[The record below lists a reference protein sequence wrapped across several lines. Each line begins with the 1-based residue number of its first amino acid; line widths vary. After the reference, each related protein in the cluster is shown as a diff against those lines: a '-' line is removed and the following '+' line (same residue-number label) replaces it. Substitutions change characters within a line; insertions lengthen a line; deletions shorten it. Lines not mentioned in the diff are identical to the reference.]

1 MESCNE
7 IQSINITGIL
17 TATIS
22 LTIHSVSLDCFTN
35 ADKLTESEN
44 QHEGK
49 DDHHRFLIK
58 VITGIE
64 RHPWYTQIGH

>member
-22 LTIHSVSLDCFTN
+22 LTIHSVSLDSFTN
-35 ADKLTESEN
+35 ANKLTESEN
-44 QHEGK
+44 QHEGQNDNYRFFVK
-49 DDHHRFLIK
+49 IITRIQRHR
-58 VITGIE
+58 
-64 RHPWYTQIGH
+64 WYTQAAH